1 MGPGG
6 ATQGLSR
13 RPAEGPGQ
21 VREGSSRQGG
31 NRRQNSDKGG
41 PVDQPWRTLAGRLGG
56 GVANDSPGLCFL
68 SQDLRV
74 STSSTHLKSYGE
86 GYRWGKAAIVK
97 ENVV

>member
-1 MGPGG
+1 M
-6 ATQGLSR
+6 TR
-13 RPAEGPGQ
+13 
-21 VREGSSRQGG
+21 
-31 NRRQNSDKGG
+31 
-41 PVDQPWRTLAGRLGG
+41 VDQWTSPGVPWLGAWGGWGG